1 MKKRIF
7 AVSSCLC
14 LLCGIIIISCM
25 KTDGKSNSGSLAMNE
40 PLVEGMYTADPSAH
54 VFEDRL
60 YIYPS
65 HDLEN
70 NISPDN
76 MGSQFDM
83 KDYHVF
89 SIKDFNSPVT
99 DHGEV
104 LNVKDVPWVKKQF
117 WAPDAAYK
125 NGTYYLYF
133 PAKDA
138 EGIFRIGVATSK
150 NPAGPFTARPKPIK
164 GSFSI
169 DPAVFVDDDGQAYMY
184 FGGLMG
190 GQLQCWTKGS
200 YDPYGSLPSGSDPA
214 LGPRVV
220 KMSKSMLE
228 FDEPIKE
235 VKIVDD
241 SGKPVTMDD
250 GLKMFF
256 EASWMHKYNGVY
268 YLSYSTGYSRSLVYA
283 TANNPYGPFTYK
295 GRFLKPVTGWT
306 THHSIVKFM
315 NKWYLFYHDAV
326 AENKTSLRRIKYV
339 ELNYNPDGT
348 IKPVDQ

>member
-7 AVSSCLC
+7 TFSSCLC
-14 LLCGIIIISCM
+14 FLCGIIIVSCI
-25 KTDGKSNSGSLAMNE
+25 KTDGKTGDSVLKMNE

-60 YIYPS
+60 YVYPS
-65 HDLEN
+65 HDFES
-70 NISPDN
+70 NIPGDN
-76 MGSQFDM
+76 VGSQFDM

-89 SIKDFNSPVT
+89 SIKDFNSPIV
-99 DHGEV
+99 DHGEA
-104 LNVKDVPWVKKQF
+104 LKLKDIPWAKKQL

-133 PAKDA
+133 PAKDS

-150 NPAGPFTARPKPIK
+150 NPGGPFAAQPKPIK

-190 GQLQCWTKGS
+190 GQLQCWTNGR
-200 YDPYGSLPSGSDPA
+200 YDAEANIPGEAANA
-214 LGPRVV
+214 LGPRVA

-228 FDEPIKE
+228 FDGPVKE
-235 VKIVDD
+235 VVIVGDD
-241 SGKPVTMDD
+241 GKPVTMND

-268 YLSYSTGYSRSLVYA
+268 YLSYSDGFSRSLVYA
-283 TANNPYGPFTYK
+283 TAKSPYGPFK
-295 GRFLKPVTGWT
+295 FRGRILDPVTGWT
-306 THHSIVKFM
+306 THHSIVQFKS
-315 NKWYLFYHDAV
+315 KWYLFYHDAV
-326 AENKTSLRRIKYV
+326 SEDKMHLRRMKYV
-339 ELNYNPDGT
+339 ELQYKPDGS
-348 IKPVDQ
+348 IKPVER